1 MLVIP
6 ELETPIGLKGV
17 PVNIAV
23 PPVGS
28 VYHLIFEL
36 LEHPVA
42 TKLPDPPTHI
52 EAPVVV
58 GAPATPLIIMLSVG
72 KELHKFKLAVVIE

>member
-1 MLVIP
+1 M
-6 ELETPIGLKGV
+6 GLKEA

-28 VYHLIFEL
+28 LYHFIFDA

-72 KELHKFKLAVVIE
+72 KELHKF